1 MSDQWVRIIWF
12 AMLLLHGLGHGG
24 AMGALAWIAA
34 RPNSNTGGWTAAKSW
49 LLPSVPAGT
58 AALVANGF
66 WLVSLVGFVAA
77 ALLFWFGNDAWQPIA
92 IVSAVASTAG
102 IVLFFGTWPL
112 FNTLAALAVNAI
124 VLVALLVLRW
134 TPPAG

>member
-1 MSDQWVRIIWF
+1 VSDQWIRIIWF

-34 RPNSNTGGWTAAKSW
+34 RPNSSTGSWTAATSW
-49 LLPSVPAGT
+49 LLPSMTTRT
-58 AALVANGF
+58 AALLANAF

-77 ALLFWFGNDAWQPIA
+77 ALLFWFGNDAGPPVA
-92 IVSAVASTAG
+92 IVAAVASTAG
-102 IVLFFGTWPL
+102 IVLFFRNWPL
-112 FNTLAALAVNAI
+112 FNTLAALTVNVI